1 MSMST
6 GMGASGGTGV
16 SELFW
21 PILDVE
27 DVDDDAW
34 VMVPPRAGRAAPFPE
49 WDDIGAWS
57 REVAEDLW
65 TDSDLDPG
73 PDGVDFVAG
82 TLLRTAE
89 ALAPPGSDHW
99 LFLHLDHPADVPLPV
114 CAALGPAAGP
124 REETLRALTE
134 ADDRSAVEPPVVK
147 TVKSDRLGKG
157 MTTFRYVP
165 QEDSPHLLA
174 CVRYAWQVEEHGADV
189 VIWTA
194 SEDIAHVM
202 RAAEDLENLARTL
215 SIWTP

>member
-1 MSMST
+1 M
-6 GMGASGGTGV
+6 

-21 PILDVE
+21 PIIDID

-34 VMVPPRAGRAAPFPE
+34 VMVPPRTGRAAPFPE
-49 WDDIGAWS
+49 WDDIGAWA

-73 PDGVDFVAG
+73 PKGVDFVAG
-82 TLLRTAE
+82 TLQRTAE
-89 ALAPPGSDHW
+89 ALSPPGSDHW

-114 CAALGPAAGP
+114 CAALGPASGP
-124 REETLRALTE
+124 REKTLRALTE
-134 ADDRSAVEPPVVK
+134 ADDKTAVEPPVVK
-147 TVKSDRLGKG
+147 PIKSDKLGKG

-202 RAAEDLENLARTL
+202 RAAEDLEALARAL
-215 SIWTP
+215 GVWAP